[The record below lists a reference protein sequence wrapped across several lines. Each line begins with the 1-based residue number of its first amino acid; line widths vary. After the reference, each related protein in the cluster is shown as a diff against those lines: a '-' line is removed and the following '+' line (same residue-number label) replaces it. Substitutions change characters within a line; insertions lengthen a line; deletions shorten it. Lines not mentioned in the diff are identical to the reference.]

1 MTLTPI
7 QIRFGDVDMLGH
19 VNNAQVHHFF
29 DLGKTDYFRT
39 VLGIREMRTGR
50 GLILARTQTDF
61 FAQTRFEEPVAVQTR
76 VCKIGSKSLTL
87 EHKLVNTVTGEI
99 KAACE
104 AVLVAFDFPG
114 NVSVEIPVDWKTAIR
129 THEENV

>member
-19 VNNAQVHHFF
+19 VNNAQIHHFF

-39 VLGIREMRTGR
+39 VLGIREMRTGH
-50 GLILARTQTDF
+50 GLILAHTRTDF
-61 FAQTRFEEPVAVQTR
+61 FCQTRFDEPVAVQTR
-76 VCKIGSKSLTL
+76 VCKIGCKSLTL
-87 EHKLVNTVTGEI
+87 EHKLVNTVTGEV

-104 AVLVAFDFPG
+104 AVLVAFDFRG
-114 NVSVEIPVDWKTAIR
+114 DSSVEIPDDWKTAIR
-129 THEENV
+129 THEKNL